1 VNLLR
6 RNYLQSNKAVFLDR
20 DGVICEDVHYMK
32 DPSQF
37 KLLPKVGDAIRLLNE
52 KDWKVI
58 VVTNQSG
65 VARGYLTLED
75 LRRIHQKMITE
86 LRKLGAFLDAIYFC
100 PHHPTVGLRPYRKEC
115 NCRKPK
121 PGMLFQ
127 AAKDFNIN
135 LKRSFMIGD
144 KAIDIQ
150 AGKEAGCLTILIS
163 SYRDKPLSDPKPD
176 FIATNLFEAS
186 KTILDLMDDD

>member
-1 VNLLR
+1 
-6 RNYLQSNKAVFLDR
+6 LQSNRAVFLDR

-52 KDWKVI
+52 KNWKVI

-65 VARGYLTLED
+65 IARGYLTLED
-75 LRRIHQKMITE
+75 LQRIHQKMITE
-86 LRKLGAFLDAIYFC
+86 LHKLGAFLDAIYFC

-144 KAIDIQ
+144 KTIDIQ

-163 SYRDKPLSDPKPD
+163 SHQNKPLNGPKPD

-186 KTILDLMDDD
+186 KIILDLMDDDRETRTT